1 MDIEYIF
8 CLGKKLVKRDKGNL
22 MKQYLTRFTRW
33 FIFLFS
39 INLVSNYF
47 IKQEPNISTA
57 LSVALGCSLGLAA
70 FKYRQ

>member
-1 MDIEYIF
+1 
-8 CLGKKLVKRDKGNL
+8 

-39 INLVSNYF
+39 INLIFNYF
-47 IKQEPNISTA
+47 IKQEPNILTA
-57 LSVALGCSLGLAA
+57 LSVALGCSLGLAV